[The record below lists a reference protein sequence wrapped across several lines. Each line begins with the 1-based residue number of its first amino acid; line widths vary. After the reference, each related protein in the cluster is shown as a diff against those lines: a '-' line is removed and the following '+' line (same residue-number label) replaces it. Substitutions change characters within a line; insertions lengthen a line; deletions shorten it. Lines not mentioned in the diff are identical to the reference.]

1 MGSTGLPGHRHRP
14 LSPRAVTALFQGS
27 LAAGDDYRLE
37 PDVERIGNNSIDYRW
52 RLSGPGGCCV
62 EGSHTVVRLHADGT
76 PAPVPGEPWLVCHAR
91 RRGSVS
97 GRPPDRTR
105 SATTGLRRKEDP
117 RLACVGRKTIMRSDV
132 LAAAARRRPVAGRP
146 HDASGLY
153 LAPVLLAVDAG
164 IEVLGRTAPARTMT
178 IAATTQGRLVPI
190 GSANSSP
197 RLTLAAAIRLTS
209 QKRAHFT
216 EKSVPSVRPV
226 RAPSGSRLRKI
237 MKAVL
242 GGYRTGLQGG
252 GRGARRRPGS
262 SRRST
267 LAARPEAGYS
277 AVSAMTRG
285 ILERGALE
293 RGAP

>member
-1 MGSTGLPGHRHRP
+1 
-14 LSPRAVTALFQGS
+14 
-27 LAAGDDYRLE
+27 
-37 PDVERIGNNSIDYRW
+37 
-52 RLSGPGGCCV
+52 
-62 EGSHTVVRLHADGT
+62 
-76 PAPVPGEPWLVCHAR
+76 
-91 RRGSVS
+91 
-97 GRPPDRTR
+97 
-105 SATTGLRRKEDP
+105 
-117 RLACVGRKTIMRSDV
+117 MRSDV

-153 LAPVLLAVDAG
+153 LAPVLLAVGAG